1 MTPTLI
7 TAPFGSLP
15 VVPGPLT
22 QLGRSL
28 AADALKLR
36 RTAALWLTLASGA
49 LPVLLNFCIFYFKG
63 HLLLKPGTDGWTKY
77 TSMSWQTAAVLLP
90 LFVVLLTSLVVGLEN
105 KAEGWKHLFAL
116 PVGRL
121 PVWLSKLFIILGLNA
136 LAQVLFA
143 GLLLASGYL
152 LAALRPE
159 LHLQQFAPPLHTLEV
174 LLGRTYLAT
183 LGIVGVQY
191 VLSKWQSGFVLP
203 VAAGM
208 AGWVA
213 GLTLMRWEHVGWI
226 PYSGPLLTLM
236 STPFKAVPGLPV
248 PPAVAPHEWH
258 QLLVFG
264 VCAVLGYV
272 VLRWRNLA

>member
-1 MTPTLI
+1 MNPTVS
-7 TAPFGSLP
+7 TANLTLP
-15 VVPGPLT
+15 AVPGPFV

-36 RTAALWLTLASGA
+36 RTAALWLTLASGV

-63 HLLLKPGTDGWTKY
+63 HLLLKPGVDGWAKY
-77 TSMSWQTAAVLLP
+77 ASMSWQTAAVLLP
-90 LFVVLLTSLVVGLEN
+90 LFVVLLTSLVVGVEN

-121 PVWLSKLFIILGLNA
+121 PVWLSKLLIILGLNA
-136 LAQVLFA
+136 LAQVLFV
-143 GLLLASGYL
+143 GLLLAAGHL
-152 LAALRPE
+152 LATLRPE
-159 LHLQQFAPPLHTLEV
+159 LHLQQFAPPVHLLGR

-191 VLSKWQSGFVLP
+191 VLGKWQSGFVLP

-213 GLTLMRWEHVGWI
+213 GLTLLRWEHVGWI
-226 PYSGPLLTLM
+226 PYAGPMLTLLT
-236 STPFKAVPGLPV
+236 TPFKPVPGMAMPT
-248 PPAVAPHEWH
+248 VAPHEWY
-258 QLLVFG
+258 QLLWFG
-264 VCAVLGYV
+264 TATVLGYA

>member
-1 MTPTLI
+1 MNPAATTSEFQ
-7 TAPFGSLP
+7 ALP
-15 VVPGPLT
+15 AVPGPLA

-28 AADALKLR
+28 AADVLKLR
-36 RTAALWLTLASGA
+36 RTSALWLTLASGV

-63 HLLLKPGTDGWTKY
+63 HLLLKPGADGWVKY
-77 TSMSWQTAAVLLP
+77 ASMSWQTAAVLLP
-90 LFVVLLTSLVVGLEN
+90 LFVVLLTSLVVGVEN

-121 PVWLSKLFIILGLNA
+121 PVWASKLLIILGLNA
-136 LAQVLFA
+136 LAQVLFV
-143 GLLLASGYL
+143 GLLLAGGYL
-152 LAALRPE
+152 LQALRPE
-159 LHLQQFAPPLHTLEV
+159 LHLQQFVPPLHVLGV

-191 VLSKWQSGFVLP
+191 VLSKWQPGFVLP

-226 PYSGPLLTLM
+226 PYAGPLLTLM
-236 STPFKAVPGLPV
+236 ATPFKPVPGLV
-248 PPAVAPHEWH
+248 VPAVAPHEWH
-258 QLLVFG
+258 QLLMFG
-264 VCAVLGYV
+264 ACAVLGYV
-272 VLRWRNLA
+272 ILRWRNLA

>member
-1 MTPTLI
+1 MSP
-7 TAPFGSLP
+7 AVASSSPALP
-15 VVPGPLT
+15 AVPGPFV

-28 AADALKLR
+28 TADVLKLR
-36 RTAALWLTLASGA
+36 RTPALWLTLASGV

-63 HLLLKPGTDGWTKY
+63 HLMLKPGADGWVKY
-77 TSMSWQTAAVLLP
+77 ASMSWQTAAVLLP
-90 LFVVLLTSLVVGLEN
+90 LFVVLLTSLVVGVEN

-121 PVWLSKLFIILGLNA
+121 PVWLSKLLIILGLNA
-136 LAQVLFA
+136 LAQVLFVA
-143 GLLLASGYL
+143 LLLAGGYL
-152 LAALRPE
+152 LQALRPE
-159 LHLQQFAPPLHTLEV
+159 LRLQQFAPPFHVLGV

-226 PYSGPLLTLM
+226 PYAGPFLTLTT
-236 STPFKAVPGLPV
+236 TPFKAVPGLV
-248 PPAVAPHEWH
+248 VPAVAPHEWY
-258 QLLVFG
+258 QLLWFG
-264 VCAVLGYV
+264 AAVVLGYV